1 MMTTDPPQPRQR
13 ELLNEGQRD
22 ALAGLIRSY
31 RRDSTHGPVWD
42 MAGIHAGIRRA
53 EQVADS
59 GIQLCAAALAAAAN
73 PEVKTPGF
81 IAQPGRHWP
90 DLGNGDRQQP
100 TRLTTNVPC
109 PEHEQHTIPCR
120 ACRAETRPAQ
130 PGELTAAARAA
141 ARTGSEKR
149 DEQERGVERRRA
161 AARRGEAGEPAGGP
175 GSGGAAAG
183 GGAGS
188 APGGADDAVGPV
200 AVAHG

>member
-42 MAGIHAGIRRA
+42 MPGIHAGIRRA

-73 PEVKTPGF
+73 PEVKTPGW
-81 IAQPGRHWP
+81 IARPGRHWP
-90 DLGNGDRQQP
+90 DLGDGARRQP
-100 TRLTTNVPC
+100 TRLTTDLPC
-109 PEHEQHTIPCR
+109 PDHDQHTIPCR

-161 AARRGEAGEPAGGP
+161 AARRGEAGESAGGP
-175 GSGGAAAG
+175 CSGGAAAG

-188 APGGADDAVGPV
+188 APGGAGDAVGPV

>member
-1 MMTTDPPQPRQR
+1 MMSTTDPPTTRD
-13 ELLNEGQRD
+13 LLTPGQRD
-22 ALAGLIRSY
+22 ALAGLIRSF
-31 RRDSTHGPVWD
+31 RRNGTNGPDWD

-53 EQVADS
+53 EQSADS
-59 GIQLCAAALAAAAN
+59 GVQLAAAALAAAAN

-100 TRLTTNVPC
+100 TRLTTDVPC

-175 GSGGAAAG
+175 RSGGAAAG

>member
-1 MMTTDPPQPRQR
+1 MMTNHPPEPRQR
-13 ELLNEGQRD
+13 EQLTDWQRKT
-22 ALAGLIRSY
+22 LAQLVRSF
-31 RRDSTHGPVWD
+31 RRDGANAWD
-42 MAGIHAGIRRA
+42 MPGIIAAIARG

-59 GIQLCAAALAAAAN
+59 GVQLAAAALAAAAN
-73 PEVKTPGF
+73 PTVKTPGW
-81 IAQPGRHWP
+81 IPAPGRHWP
-90 DLGNGDRQQP
+90 DLGNGDRRQP
-100 TRLTTNVPC
+100 TRLSTDVPC

-175 GSGGAAAG
+175 CSGGAAAG